1 MIIYSLQTVDKMIK
15 TNTKTSYPELV
26 DSNIANSTEFVKKY
40 SNFLDSI
47 GSISYGP
54 PEPLK
59 LSNNNVVSQQPP
71 ALTEDGS
78 YEVEA
83 RITAYSRNEPGSDIY
98 TQQGL
103 ASMSKTYGPLVQG
116 KSVAVDKNVIPYG
129 STVSLPGL
137 GSNYLAMDTG
147 GAVIS
152 RTASRS
158 TGGQPVIDV
167 YFDTYEEQ
175 QRFVREYP
183 QIVKVKV
190 YPPTG
195 ITPPTTSIVPSSVA
209 SATVKELQPDAET
222 RNTGDLTEQ
231 LTTSINY
238 WNAKKSGDPITD
250 LISFFNT
257 LDISKLNDYEND
269 FIFFWFKKF
278 NSTIDEIKYSVELAK
293 NSFLNTP
300 SDSIGVL
307 ANTRVK
313 FDDAVSPLFDLTCSF
328 GAPSTIP
335 VSLSN
340 KLSEATKDVNEEL
353 SLNTTKL
360 MKNNLINLQRVSD
373 NNIAIDSTQ
382 PHGLNLVTDL
392 NFYLTFYN
400 QVNILVNELVNEFNV
415 LYEYVCYFSNINDKL
430 GYNPRNY
437 ISANI
442 QSIQPITFKM
452 NVENIAQDLDLLKR
466 KTQESMSPKT
476 IERTLSVARKTQN
489 RRDFKTDVTTKQI
502 NDKFKYQQ
510 RTFNI
515 KTPASLTGTAQ
526 AKLNAALSNIRTP
539 NVNLTNLN
547 NAVSKAG
554 ISNLPLIQE
563 TLGPTNALAGS
574 VNNAV
579 SNVTLPVLNMPNIL
593 PSLDPGSFPEISAI
607 ITNTDLNNLDAN
619 SALALAEQTKET
631 LCNFELPILG
641 KVDFGNI
648 TGSFDLDGVEAKF
661 KSLLP
666 KFPKIDDFTSSL
678 KNLIPDFN
686 TIWKDFYS
694 RFFECSNKKDF

>member
-1 MIIYSLQTVDKMIK
+1 MIK
-15 TNTKTSYPELV
+15 TNTRTSYPELV

-54 PEPLK
+54 PEPLRLTDTK
-59 LSNNNVVSQQPP
+59 AITQQPP
-71 ALTEDGS
+71 ALSEDGA

-83 RITAYSRNEPGSDIY
+83 RITAYSRNEPGSDVY

-103 ASMSKTYGPLVQG
+103 ASMSKKYGPLVQG

-147 GAVIS
+147 SAVVK
-152 RTASRS
+152 RTASKK

-183 QIVKVKV
+183 QVVKVKV

-195 ITPPTTSIVPSSVA
+195 VTPPNTSIVPSSTTSA
-209 SATVKELQPDAET
+209 SVKELQPDTET

-231 LTTSINY
+231 LTTSIEF

-250 LISFFNT
+250 LTSFFST
-257 LDISKLNDYEND
+257 LDISKLRNYEND
-269 FIFFWFKKF
+269 FIFYWFKKF
-278 NSTIDEIKYSVELAK
+278 NSSIEEIKNSVELAK
-293 NSFLNTP
+293 NSFLSTP
-300 SDSIGVL
+300 SDSIGLL

-313 FDDAVSPLFDLTCSF
+313 FDDSVSPLFDLTCSF

-335 VSLSN
+335 VSLTN
-340 KLSEATKDVNEEL
+340 KLSDSTKNVSEEL
-353 SLNTTKL
+353 SLSTTKL

-400 QVNILVNELVNEFNV
+400 QINILVSELVNEFKE
-415 LYEYVCYFSNINDKL
+415 LYEYVCYFSNINDKI

-437 ISANI
+437 VSANI
-442 QSIQPITFKM
+442 QSITPIEFKM
-452 NVENIAQDLDLLKR
+452 NVENLAQSLDLLQR
-466 KTQESMSPKT
+466 KTQESISTKT
-476 IERTLSVARKTQN
+476 IEGTLSVVRKTQS
-489 RRDFKTDVTTKQI
+489 RSDFTNDITTKQI

-510 RTFNI
+510 RTFKI
-515 KTPASLTGTAQ
+515 TTPASLTGAAQ
-526 AKLNAALSNIRTP
+526 AKLNAALSNVRTP
-539 NVNLTNLN
+539 NVDLTNLN

-554 ISNLPLIQE
+554 ISNLPGIQE
-563 TLGPTNALAGS
+563 TLGPTNALASS
-574 VNNAV
+574 VNNIV
-579 SNVTLPVLNMPNIL
+579 SNVTLPVLNMPNVL
-593 PSLDPGSFPEISAI
+593 PSVDPGSFPEISAI
-607 ITNTDLNNLDAN
+607 LTNTNLKNADAN
-619 SALALAEQTKET
+619 SILALAEQTKET
-631 LCNFELPILG
+631 VCNFKLPVIG
-641 KVDFGNI
+641 KIDWDNI
-648 TGSFDLDGVEAKF
+648 TGSFDIDNIEVKI
-661 KSLLP
+661 KNLLP
-666 KFPKIDDFTSSL
+666 KFPKIDDF
-678 KNLIPDFN
+678 KNLLKDIVPDFKQ
-686 TIWKDFYS
+686 IWKDFYS
-694 RFFECSNKKDF
+694 RFFECTNKKDF